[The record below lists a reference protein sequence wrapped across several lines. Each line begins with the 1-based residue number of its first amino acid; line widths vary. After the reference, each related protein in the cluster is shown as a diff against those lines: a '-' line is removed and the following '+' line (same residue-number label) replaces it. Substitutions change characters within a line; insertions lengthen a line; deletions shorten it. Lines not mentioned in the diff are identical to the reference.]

1 MRTTP
6 SIAGSVRVA
15 RVVPRPTPRRTA
27 RQQWVSNFQSFFLL
41 LVISYLVFVGLL
53 LLLGWPYYST
63 PPLER
68 PFHPYY
74 PVLRPSG
81 TVGHSLGIVGTAM
94 MLMIFLYPLRKRL
107 KFLQSIGTQAQWLQ
121 VHIFLGFAGP
131 ILVTFHTTGK
141 LGGIVSIAFYS
152 MWAMVLSGMVGR
164 YLYAKIPRTVK
175 GSEMTLK
182 EIESQLA
189 ELVNLLRH
197 GERKEAV
204 LQGIETFL
212 ARTRRQSGGV
222 IKAVVR
228 VVRDDL
234 RLPFN
239 ALKIWLIVGR
249 DRTLSL
255 GQRLRVSRLVLR
267 QQRLLNHLAVLD
279 ASQRLFSYWHI
290 FHRPFTVLTF
300 VIVSLHI
307 AVAVY
312 LGYGLKW

>member
-1 MRTTP
+1 
-6 SIAGSVRVA
+6 
-15 RVVPRPTPRRTA
+15 
-27 RQQWVSNFQSFFLL
+27 
-41 LVISYLVFVGLL
+41 
-53 LLLGWPYYST
+53 
-63 PPLER
+63 
-68 PFHPYY
+68 
-74 PVLRPSG
+74 
-81 TVGHSLGIVGTAM
+81 
-94 MLMIFLYPLRKRL
+94 
-107 KFLQSIGTQAQWLQ
+107 
-121 VHIFLGFAGP
+121 
-131 ILVTFHTTGK
+131 
-141 LGGIVSIAFYS
+141 
-152 MWAMVLSGMVGR
+152 
-164 YLYAKIPRTVK
+164 
-175 GSEMTLK
+175 MTLK

-204 LQGIETFL
+204 LQGIEMFL

-300 VIVSLHI
+300 VIVFLHV